1 MQIGLVGKP
10 SAGKSTFFSA
20 ATLVDVAIANYPFT
34 TIEPNT
40 GIGFVRVNCV
50 DTEFKVQCHP
60 RTGYCVNH
68 VRYVPIELIDVAG
81 LVPGASE
88 GRGRGNQFLSDLAH
102 ADCLIHVVDASGST
116 NAEGEPC
123 APGSHDPLDDV
134 EFLERELDA
143 WYLQVIQ
150 RNWRR
155 FNRTPFQGQNEKIQ
169 ALSQNLS
176 GIGARDHTIER
187 ALLQTGLS
195 EKKLDAWD
203 ENDQKTFTQSLRKLA
218 KPIVVAAN
226 KMDVPSA
233 EKNLARLRDKLGDRV
248 IACSAIAELTL
259 KKAAKE
265 GFIEYYPGQKTFANK
280 KDLAE
285 AQAKGMDY
293 IQTHVLKKYGGT
305 GVQDVLEKTVLEIL
319 GYFAVFPAGTK
330 KLEDSQG
337 RVLPD
342 CLLLPP
348 GSTALDFAFKLHTD
362 MGNGFIRAINVKT
375 HQMIG
380 KDHALTHRDA
390 VEIVFRAP

>member
-10 SAGKSTFFSA
+10 SSGKSTFFSA

-40 GIGFVRVNCV
+40 GIGFVRVDCV
-50 DTEFKVQCHP
+50 DREFRVQCNP

-68 VRYVPIELIDVAG
+68 VRYVPVELIDVAG

-88 GRGRGNQFLSDLAH
+88 GKGRGNQFLSDLAQ

-116 NAEGEPC
+116 NSEGEVC
-123 APGSHDPLDDV
+123 TPGSHDPLVDI
-134 EFLERELDA
+134 EFFERELDA
-143 WYLQVIQ
+143 WYVQVIQ

-155 FNRTPFQGQNEKIQ
+155 FNRTPFTSQTEKIS
-169 ALSQNLS
+169 ALAQNLS
-176 GIGARDHTIER
+176 GIGAREHTIEK
-187 ALLQTGLS
+187 ALLNSNLTEIRLEKWS
-195 EKKLDAWD
+195 ED
-203 ENDQKTFTQSLRKLA
+203 DQKKFGHELRLLA

-226 KMDVPSA
+226 KMDVPA
-233 EKNLARLRDKLGDRV
+233 AAKNLERLKGKLGENA
-248 IACSAIAELTL
+248 IGCSAIAELTL

-265 GFIEYYPGQKTFANK
+265 GFIEYYPGQNAFVRK
-280 KDLAE
+280 KELADN
-285 AQAKGMDY
+285 QAKGMEY
-293 IQTHVLKKYGGT
+293 IQAHVLATMGGT
-305 GVQDVLEKTVLEIL
+305 GVQAVLEKTVFDIL
-319 GYFAVFPAGTK
+319 RYIAIFPAGTK

-337 RVLPD
+337 RVLRD

-362 MGNGFIRAINVKT
+362 MGKGFIRAIDVKT

-380 KDHALTHRDA
+380 KDHPLKSRDA